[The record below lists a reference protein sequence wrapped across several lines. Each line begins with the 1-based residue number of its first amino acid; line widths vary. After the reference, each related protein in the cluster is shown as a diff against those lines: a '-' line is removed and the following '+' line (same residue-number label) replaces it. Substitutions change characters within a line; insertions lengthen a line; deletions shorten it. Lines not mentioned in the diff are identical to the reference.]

1 MTMTPTM
8 QQPPWMTVAW
18 AELGQSEVSGTAANP
33 RVVDYFRQIGHGA
46 VGDDETAWCAAFVGA
61 CLERAGFASTR
72 SLMARSYLDWGE
84 DAADPATGS
93 VAILSRGENP
103 SLGHVGFLV
112 GMTDTAVYLLGGNQS
127 DAVSVARFDRSRL
140 LGTRMP
146 SARATESAAA
156 DEHTFDLALAHVLSL
171 EGGWSDDAFDP
182 GGPTNKGIT
191 LADYARERRIAV
203 TAENFAALKAELQNI
218 SDRQLRDIYLTRYWR
233 PARCPDLPPPLA
245 LMHFDATVNQGVG
258 GAARMLQEAL
268 GVDIDGEI
276 GPITLG
282 AAHSRPFRS
291 AVETY
296 AAVRR
301 RRYRSLT
308 HFWRF
313 GRGWLRRVDVTL
325 SRALKDGA
333 RTASSQSHPST
344 SAQEIK
350 PMPDPQANFPAGFP
364 PSTQDGPDSKWWGQ
378 SMTIWGALLT
388 ALSTVLPLLGPILGI
403 TLTVDLVEKLG
414 QDLVLLVQAAGGLIG
429 TIMTILGRMRATTLL
444 ERRPVKLKL

>member
-1 MTMTPTM
+1 M

-18 AELGQSEVSGTAANP
+18 TELGQSEVSGTAANP
-33 RVVDYFRQIGHGA
+33 RVVDYFRQVGHGA
-46 VGDDETAWCAAFVGA
+46 VGDDETAWCAAFVGT

-84 DAADPATGS
+84 PAAQPACGS
-93 VAILSRGENP
+93 IAILSRGGSS

-112 GMTDTAVYLLGGNQS
+112 GMTDTAIYLLGGNQS

-140 LGTRMP
+140 LGMRMP
-146 SARATESAAA
+146 TARATENATV
-156 DEHTFDLALAHVLSL
+156 DQDTFDQALAHVLSL
-171 EGGWSDDAFDP
+171 EGGWSDDPFDP

-203 TAENFAALKAELQNI
+203 TAENFAALKSELQGI
-218 SDRQLRDIYLTRYWR
+218 PDRQVRDIYLTRYWR

-245 LMHFDATVNQGVG
+245 LMHFDAAVNQGVS
-258 GAARMLQEAL
+258 GAARMLQEVL

-282 AAHSRPFRS
+282 AAHSKPLH
-291 AVETY
+291 ATIENY

-313 GRGWLRRVDVTL
+313 GRGWLRRVDATL
-325 SRALKDGA
+325 ARSLKTFA
-333 RTASSQSHPST
+333 PSS
-344 SAQEIK
+344 SAQEK
-350 PMPDPQANFPAGFP
+350 PMPDPQANFPNGI
-364 PSTQDGPDSKWWGQ
+364 PSGTQEGPGSKWWGQ

-444 ERRPVKLKL
+444 ERRPVKLRL